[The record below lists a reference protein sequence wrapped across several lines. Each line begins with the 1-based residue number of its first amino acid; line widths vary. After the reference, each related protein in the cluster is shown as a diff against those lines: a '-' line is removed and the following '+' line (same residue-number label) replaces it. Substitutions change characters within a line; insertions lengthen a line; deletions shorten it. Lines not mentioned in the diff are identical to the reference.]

1 MKFNL
6 YLSEILM
13 VATISSLILVYLS
26 WRRRQL
32 PIAKSYGLG
41 VLAGAFYTLGYAF
54 ELISDDLKDI
64 LFWLKFE
71 YIGIPFAP
79 TLWMIMVLQYTG
91 RQAYIRKWT
100 IAILMIVPVST
111 LAAVH
116 TNDWH
121 HLFYRSVSIG
131 SSEGVPL
138 VVLNHG
144 PLFYLHVV
152 YSFFFFFLGMGLLI
166 HMYFT
171 APSRMKKQIIFMMI
185 GSCGPFGS
193 SLMYV
198 TGVLKTPIDVSPF
211 GFVISGVFYLLGIY
225 QFDMLKLSPLAQ
237 QKVFDSI
244 QDAVIV
250 FDLDDNISEY
260 NRSASR
266 MIKGL
271 YNRNGIGQPAA
282 MLFSSYPT
290 LLHTI
295 LQEPLSENRILFG
308 DEDNDRIYQAQMLYI
323 YDNRSRPSG
332 KMLLLR
338 DTTDAVRS
346 EERLINNA
354 TQLQE
359 LNTFK
364 DELFSVVAHDIRD
377 PLAIL
382 LNLMEILEEELPAGD
397 ADHEEIVHEM
407 GQQLRKTL
415 TLAENLLGWFRKH
428 QGGMILSPDTYDLF
442 DAVQMSLHLLRIR
455 SEGKGIVMVSEVPP
469 NTWVYADKEMLNLI
483 VRNLLSN
490 AVKFT
495 DTGGSITVRAERSDG
510 KMIVAI
516 SDTGVGVREDLA
528 QTLLQSEHSAST
540 AGTAGEQG
548 IGLGLAICREFVRL
562 NGGEIWFDSN
572 PAQGSTFYFTVPL
585 PSEVPN
591 INSNIAV
598 ASYGRRAAE

>member
-6 YLSEILM
+6 YLSEILIT
-13 VATISSLILVYLS
+13 ATVCSLVLVYLS

-41 VLAGAFYTLGYAF
+41 VLAGAFYTFGYAF

-100 IAILMIVPVST
+100 VAILMIVPVCT

-121 HLFYRSVSIG
+121 HLFYRSVSLDF
-131 SSEGVPL
+131 SEGVPL
-138 VVLNHG
+138 IHLNHG

-152 YSFFFFFLGMGLLI
+152 YSFFFFFLGMGLLL
-166 HMYFT
+166 HMCFI

-185 GSCGPFGS
+185 GSCGPFGF

-198 TGVLKTPIDVSPF
+198 TGVLKTSIDVSPF
-211 GFVISGVFYLLGIY
+211 GFLISGVFYLLGIY
-225 QFDMLKLSPLAQ
+225 QFNMLRLSPLAH

-250 FDLDDNISEY
+250 FDLDHNISEY

-266 MIKGL
+266 MIEGL
-271 YNRNGIGQPAA
+271 HNRNAIGQPAA
-282 MLFSSYPT
+282 TFFSSYPV
-290 LLHTI
+290 LLNTI
-295 LQEPLSENRILFG
+295 LQEPLSENRVLSG
-308 DEDNDRIYQAQMLYI
+308 DHGNERVYQAQMLYI
-323 YDNRSRPSG
+323 YDNRSRPTG

-354 TQLQE
+354 KQLQE

-382 LNLMEILEEELPAGD
+382 LNLMEILEEELPAGGEG
-397 ADHEEIVHEM
+397 HEEIVLEM

-428 QGGMILSPDTYDLF
+428 QGGMIRSPDTHDLF
-442 DAVQMSLHLLRIR
+442 DAIQMSLHLLQIR

-469 NTWVYADKEMLNLI
+469 DTWVYADKEMLNLI

-495 DTGGSITVRAERSDG
+495 DTGGSIKVRAEHSDG

-528 QTLLQSEHSAST
+528 QTLLQSDYSAST

-572 PAQGSTFYFTVPL
+572 PAQGSTFYFTIPL
-585 PSEVPN
+585 PPGV
-591 INSNIAV
+591 SNIG
-598 ASYGRRAAE
+598 SNIKYSC